1 MATPR
6 SMRVAISAR
15 RYLRLSA
22 APLSG
27 AGGLRARLR
36 TMPPDQRKASILRTC
51 RAADGD
57 KELAK
62 RRRAGRAAAAASAQ
76 WERTPTPLPPWAH
89 GGYFAPA
96 RRYRARAAL
105 ARTQRPGFRSTF
117 VGDRRSVEGECCMVA
132 SVEYQYS

>member
-27 AGGLRARLR
+27 AGGLGARLR
-36 TMPPDQRKASILRTC
+36 TVPPDQRKASILRPC

-62 RRRAGRAAAAASAQ
+62 QEEWKGQGNGQCLAAESKDFTKSIGS
-76 WERTPTPLPPWAH
+76 RL
-89 GGYFAPA
+89 F
-96 RRYRARAAL
+96 
-105 ARTQRPGFRSTF
+105 F
-117 VGDRRSVEGECCMVA
+117 
-132 SVEYQYS
+132 

>member
-27 AGGLRARLR
+27 AGGLGTRLR
-36 TMPPDQRKASILRTC
+36 TVPPDQHKASILRPC
-51 RAADGD
+51 READGD

-62 RRRAGRAAAAASAQ
+62 RHRAGRAAAAAAAAAQ
-76 WERTPTPLPPWAH
+76 W
-89 GGYFAPA
+89 
-96 RRYRARAAL
+96 
-105 ARTQRPGFRSTF
+105 
-117 VGDRRSVEGECCMVA
+117 
-132 SVEYQYS
+132 

>member
-1 MATPR
+1 MVTPR
-6 SMRVAISAR
+6 SCRVAISAR

-27 AGGLRARLR
+27 AGGLGARLR
-36 TMPPDQRKASILRTC
+36 TVPPDQRKASILRPC

-62 RRRAGRAAAAASAQ
+62 QHRAGRAATAASAQ
-76 WERTPTPLPPWAH
+76 WQRTSMPCPPWAH

-96 RRYRARAAL
+96 PRYGAQVAL
-105 ARTQRPGFRSTF
+105 ARTLR
-117 VGDRRSVEGECCMVA
+117 
-132 SVEYQYS
+132 

>member
-27 AGGLRARLR
+27 AGGLGARLR
-36 TMPPDQRKASILRTC
+36 TVPPDQRKASILRPC

-57 KELAK
+57 KELTK
-62 RRRAGRAAAAASAQ
+62 QHRAGGGAAAAAAQ
-76 WERTPTPLPPWAH
+76 WQRVTMPCHFGVH

-96 RRYRARAAL
+96 RRYRAQGCFSRAL
-105 ARTQRPGFRSTF
+105 QARLRGTL
-117 VGDRRSVEGECCMVA
+117 VGDRRSVERE
-132 SVEYQYS
+132 

>member
-1 MATPR
+1 MVTPA
-6 SMRVAISAR
+6 SQLPESSAR

-76 WERTPTPLPPWAH
+76 WERTPMPLPPWAH

-96 RRYRARAAL
+96 RRYGARAAL
-105 ARTQRPGFRSTF
+105 ARTQR
-117 VGDRRSVEGECCMVA
+117 
-132 SVEYQYS
+132 

>member
-27 AGGLRARLR
+27 AGGLGARLR
-36 TMPPDQRKASILRTC
+36 TMPPDQRKASILRPC

-62 RRRAGRAAAAASAQ
+62 QHRTGRAAAAASAQ
-76 WERTPTPLPPWAH
+76 WQRTSTPCPPWVH
-89 GGYFAPA
+89 DGYFAPA
-96 RRYRARAAL
+96 PRYGAQVAL
-105 ARTQRPGFRSTF
+105 ARTLR
-117 VGDRRSVEGECCMVA
+117 
-132 SVEYQYS
+132 

>member
-36 TMPPDQRKASILRTC
+36 TMPPDQRKAPILRPC
-51 RAADGD
+51 QAAGGD

-62 RRRAGRAAAAASAQ
+62 RHRAGGGAAATSAQ
-76 WERTPTPLPPWAH
+76 
-89 GGYFAPA
+89 
-96 RRYRARAAL
+96 
-105 ARTQRPGFRSTF
+105 
-117 VGDRRSVEGECCMVA
+117 
-132 SVEYQYS
+132 

>member
-27 AGGLRARLR
+27 AGGLGARLR
-36 TMPPDQRKASILRTC
+36 TVPPDQRKASILRTC

-62 RRRAGRAAAAASAQ
+62 QHRTGRAAAAASAQ
-76 WERTPTPLPPWAH
+76 WERTPMPWHPWAH

-96 RRYRARAAL
+96 ARYAAQD
-105 ARTQRPGFRSTF
+105 AFTRTQR
-117 VGDRRSVEGECCMVA
+117 
-132 SVEYQYS
+132 

>member
-27 AGGLRARLR
+27 AGGLGARLR
-36 TMPPDQRKASILRTC
+36 TVPPDQRKASILRTC

-62 RRRAGRAAAAASAQ
+62 QHRTGRAAAAASAQ
-76 WERTPTPLPPWAH
+76 WERTPTPLSPWVH
-89 GGYFAPA
+89 DGYFAPA
-96 RRYRARAAL
+96 PRYGARAAL
-105 ARTQRPGFRSTF
+105 ARTLR
-117 VGDRRSVEGECCMVA
+117 
-132 SVEYQYS
+132 

>member
-27 AGGLRARLR
+27 AGGLGARLR
-36 TMPPDQRKASILRTC
+36 TVPPDQRNASILRPC

-62 RRRAGRAAAAASAQ
+62 RRRAGRAATAASAQ
-76 WERTPTPLPPWAH
+76 W
-89 GGYFAPA
+89 
-96 RRYRARAAL
+96 
-105 ARTQRPGFRSTF
+105 
-117 VGDRRSVEGECCMVA
+117 
-132 SVEYQYS
+132 

>member
-51 RAADGD
+51 QAADGD

-96 RRYRARAAL
+96 RRYGARAAL
-105 ARTQRPGFRSTF
+105 ARTLR
-117 VGDRRSVEGECCMVA
+117 
-132 SVEYQYS
+132 

>member
-27 AGGLRARLR
+27 AGGLRARLH

-62 RRRAGRAAAAASAQ
+62 RRHAGRAATAASAQ
-76 WERTPTPLPPWAH
+76 W
-89 GGYFAPA
+89 
-96 RRYRARAAL
+96 
-105 ARTQRPGFRSTF
+105 
-117 VGDRRSVEGECCMVA
+117 
-132 SVEYQYS
+132 

>member
-1 MATPR
+1 MVTPA
-6 SMRVAISAR
+6 SQLPKSSAH

-27 AGGLRARLR
+27 AGGLGARLR
-36 TMPPDQRKASILRTC
+36 TVPPDQRKASILRPC

-62 RRRAGRAAAAASAQ
+62 QHRAGRAATAASAQ
-76 WERTPTPLPPWAH
+76 WQRTSMPCPPWAH

-96 RRYRARAAL
+96 PRYGAQVAL
-105 ARTQRPGFRSTF
+105 ARTLR
-117 VGDRRSVEGECCMVA
+117 
-132 SVEYQYS
+132 